1 MELLLR
7 GANGQKKGLGLNAE
21 TLLQV
26 ESTCIYIYIYVYIWM
41 YLYIYISLSI
51 FSWVSGF
58 SCQFE
63 IFWSKH

>member
-26 ESTCIYIYIYVYIWM
+26 ESTCIYIYICIHMDVSI
-41 YLYIYISLSI
+41 YIYISLSLY
-51 FSWVSGF
+51 FFVGF
-58 SCQFE
+58 RIQLSV
-63 IFWSKH
+63 